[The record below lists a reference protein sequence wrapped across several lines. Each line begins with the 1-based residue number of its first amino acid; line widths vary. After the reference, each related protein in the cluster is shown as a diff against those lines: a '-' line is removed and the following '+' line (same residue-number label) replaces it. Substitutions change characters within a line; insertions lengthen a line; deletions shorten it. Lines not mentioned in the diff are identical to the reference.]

1 MFILYDYVRTV
12 EILPKD
18 VTHTPSSK
26 VSSWP
31 STSTNNRVN
40 KTSKV
45 VHQVEMTTKIIVICV
60 WHALVSNL
68 AVAFTVKKSVV
79 LRSGCTFPKSSCC
92 YAFDQSIMEPS
103 YSSMM
108 LAQDSWRQYVPL
120 VVIAGVLVDIL
131 LGSPLAN
138 SLLKPLRGDQPQS
151 SNGGEQ
157 DSNETAISKSRERI
171 DSDRVAQ
178 EAIARAESTLEL
190 RRFLDE
196 SKSDWDK
203 MQEQMKDLE
212 EQMQDF
218 DADYQAREESF
229 AKQLGDKNENRE

>member
-1 MFILYDYVRTV
+1 
-12 EILPKD
+12 
-18 VTHTPSSK
+18 
-26 VSSWP
+26 
-31 STSTNNRVN
+31 
-40 KTSKV
+40 
-45 VHQVEMTTKIIVICV
+45 MTTKIIVICV

-151 SNGGEQ
+151 SNSGEQ

>member
-1 MFILYDYVRTV
+1 MYDYVRRNPT
-12 EILPKD
+12 ERR
-18 VTHTPSSK
+18 HTLQVKLVLGHQHQELESTKHQKSS
-26 VSSWP
+26 
-31 STSTNNRVN
+31 N
-40 KTSKV
+40 
-45 VHQVEMTTKIIVICV
+45 QVEMTIKIFVICV
-60 WHALVSNL
+60 WHALVSHL
-68 AVAFTVKKSVV
+68 AAAFTARKSVV
-79 LRSGCTFPKSSCC
+79 LRSSCTFPKNSCDL
-92 YAFDQSIMEPS
+92 AFDQSIMEPS

-151 SNGGEQ
+151 SDSGEQ

-178 EAIARAESTLEL
+178 EAIARAESALEL
-190 RRFLDE
+190 RRFLEE

-203 MQEQMKDLE
+203 MQDQMKDLE